1 MSGGLN
7 IRLSPREKIFING
20 AILEN
25 GHRRTYI
32 RIKSDDAKVLKM
44 RDALTA
50 SEATTPLKRIY
61 FRLQQIVA
69 GEKDES
75 SDIPHILSELKKLH
89 DAVQIAECKENIE
102 LAIEYIEAG
111 EHYKA
116 MKTLKLVFP
125 LESAIPLSLYE
136 DQSRLLSQKAK

>member
-61 FRLQQIVA
+61 FKLQQIVA
-69 GEKDES
+69 GEKDGS
-75 SDIPHILSELKKLH
+75 SDIPHILDELNELH
-89 DAVQIAECKENIE
+89 DAVQIVECKENIE
-102 LAIEYIEAG
+102 LAIGHIKAS

-125 LESAIPLSLYE
+125 LESAIPLGLYE
-136 DQSRLLSQKAK
+136 DHSRLLRQKAK